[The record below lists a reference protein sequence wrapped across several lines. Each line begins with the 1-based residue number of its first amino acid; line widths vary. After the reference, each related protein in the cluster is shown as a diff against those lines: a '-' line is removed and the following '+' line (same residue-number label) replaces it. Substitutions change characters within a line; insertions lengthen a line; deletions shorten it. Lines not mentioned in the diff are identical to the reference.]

1 MRLQLF
7 TESHFQICSLKIRF
21 NISGRIDYVATPDF
35 WRDFQHISVEAAT
48 GWQTKCFSSD
58 SDRRGLTTRTPSSGT
73 RFQASCSRLDR
84 VQSVMPSRV
93 HHGGASAE
101 QKASS
106 CVLLTHP
113 STRLLAQ
120 QQTVLENS
128 TPQCSVGSGRVYI
141 EKQVSPAEEATQSG
155 GW

>member
-21 NISGRIDYVATPDF
+21 SESELIMSQLPISGA
-35 WRDFQHISVEAAT
+35 ISNT
-48 GWQTKCFSSD
+48 FLWKLPHGWQTKCFSSD
-58 SDRRGLTTRTPSSGT
+58 SDRRGLATRTPSSGT
-73 RFQASCSRLDR
+73 RFQASCSCLDR

-141 EKQVSPAEEATQSG
+141 EKQVSPAEQATQSG